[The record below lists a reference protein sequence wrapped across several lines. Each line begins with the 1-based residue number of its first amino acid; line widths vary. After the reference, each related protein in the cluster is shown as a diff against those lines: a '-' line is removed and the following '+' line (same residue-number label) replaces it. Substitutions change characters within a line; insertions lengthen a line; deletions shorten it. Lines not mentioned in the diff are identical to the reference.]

1 MDDVVSFIE
10 DNAHP
15 RLWRILAEAA
25 LEKLDCNVADK
36 AFVHCSDY
44 QVPPLLRLKAL
55 RPRLC
60 RSRLLCQSRS
70 AAPSAL

>member
-44 QVPPLLRLKAL
+44 QVPLLLRLKAL
-55 RPRLC
+55 RP
-60 RSRLLCQSRS
+60 
-70 AAPSAL
+70 

>member
-1 MDDVVSFIE
+1 LLHAAWHVCVAWSWQVGMDDVVSFIE

-44 QVPPLLRLKAL
+44 QVPPLLR
-55 RPRLC
+55 RP
-60 RSRLLCQSRS
+60 
-70 AAPSAL
+70 

>member
-44 QVPPLLRLKAL
+44 QVPPLLRLKT
-55 RPRLC
+55 
-60 RSRLLCQSRS
+60 
-70 AAPSAL
+70 APLPC